1 MANSIV
7 VVVVVVAL
15 LCCSGSAAHEFDP
28 ATHAP
33 GPPATYDSCGKE
45 TSLAGL
51 DVYET
56 GSSSASAAVILAS
69 DVFGW
74 RAPLLRKVADKVAKK
89 GYYVVVPDYFRG
101 DPLVNLSDITTWLPK
116 HPVAAEVESSNK
128 IVLSVKA
135 KGISSVGF
143 AGFCWGGK
151 LAALVGKQ
159 IGVTKAIVQT
169 HPAFVT
175 ASDYEQVLV
184 PIMVLA
190 APSDGVQNFTS
201 ILNARKKQVPS
212 YVKIFSGV
220 EHGFALRYD
229 LNNATAVAKA
239 NKAHRLMIK
248 WFNKYVK

>member
-1 MANSIV
+1 MPDQKLEI
-7 VVVVVVAL
+7 
-15 LCCSGSAAHEFDP
+15 
-28 ATHAP
+28 
-33 GPPATYDSCGKE
+33 
-45 TSLAGL
+45 L
-51 DVYET
+51 DYT
-56 GSSSASAAVILAS
+56 L
-69 DVFGW
+69 D
-74 RAPLLRKVADKVAKK
+74 RKVADEVAKK

-101 DPLVNLSDITTWLPK
+101 DPLVNLSDVTTWLPK

-151 LAALVGKQ
+151 LAALVGEQ

-175 ASDYEQVLV
+175 ASDYEQVVV

-201 ILNARKKQVPS
+201 ILKARKKQVPS

-220 EHGFALRYD
+220 EHGFALRYN

-248 WFNKYVK
+248 WLNKYVK